1 LTLTHSAWRQLAAA
15 GDQRAVMSATAAAFY
30 IEHEKEPELN
40 SFLVNLCARSG
51 MGRGAAEE
59 PEAERP
65 D

>member
-1 LTLTHSAWRQLAAA
+1 
-15 GDQRAVMSATAAAFY
+15 MSATAAAFY